1 MQQDPL
7 DHAAAMLAGRRQQDP
22 DAVIAAVEAAGTR
35 TETPCG
41 AGTMAWRVFGDG
53 PPLALLHGG
62 HGSWLH
68 WLLAI
73 PALARH
79 HRLLVPDLPGF
90 GESAGLDDS
99 PAAGTA
105 AAEAVAAPVL
115 AGLNRIC
122 GERPV
127 ALAGFSFGGVI
138 AATMAAQLGPSA
150 TALVIVGAPGLG
162 LLPTGPLATRS
173 VRNHPTE
180 ASLMAAHRDNLAAM
194 MIHDAALIDDLA
206 VRIQALN
213 VPRARTPSRLVSRST
228 ALGDALARIACPLT
242 AIYGEHDVVSPQ
254 HGERLA
260 ILRDMLPSA
269 SQIVLPGV
277 GHWAPYE
284 APEAVTTLIAR
295 ASSPG

>member
-1 MQQDPL
+1 MQHDPL
-7 DHAAAMLAGRRQQDP
+7 DHAAAMLANRQQEDP

-35 TETPCG
+35 VETPCG
-41 AGTMAWRVFGDG
+41 GGTMAWRVFGDG

-90 GESAGLDDS
+90 GESASLDDA

-115 AGLNRIC
+115 AGLNTLC

-138 AATMAAQLGPSA
+138 AATMAA
-150 TALVIVGAPGLG
+150 
-162 LLPTGPLATRS
+162 
-173 VRNHPTE
+173 
-180 ASLMAAHRDNLAAM
+180 
-194 MIHDAALIDDLA
+194 
-206 VRIQALN
+206 
-213 VPRARTPSRLVSRST
+213 
-228 ALGDALARIACPLT
+228 
-242 AIYGEHDVVSPQ
+242 
-254 HGERLA
+254 
-260 ILRDMLPSA
+260 
-269 SQIVLPGV
+269 
-277 GHWAPYE
+277 
-284 APEAVTTLIAR
+284 
-295 ASSPG
+295 